1 MKQRSTM
8 TNFAK
13 KAIIEQ
19 NMIQS
24 IPSDGGPS
32 LRTTTAGATFNN
44 SNTFDDDYEPV
55 RPSMSMQHNQVLTEA
70 YPPSMPPSYENSH

>member
-1 MKQRSTM
+1 M

-24 IPSDGGPS
+24 IPSDSGPS
-32 LRTTTAGATFNN
+32 LRTTGGPFNN

-55 RPSMSMQHNQVLTEA
+55 RPSMNIHQNQALTDA
-70 YPPSMPPSYENSH
+70 YPPPMPPSYENVN